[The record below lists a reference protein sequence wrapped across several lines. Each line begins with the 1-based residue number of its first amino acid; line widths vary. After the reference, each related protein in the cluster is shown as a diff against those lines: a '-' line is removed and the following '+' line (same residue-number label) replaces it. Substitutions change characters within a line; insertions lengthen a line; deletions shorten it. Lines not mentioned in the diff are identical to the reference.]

1 MSSQK
6 KIIYEYIFDTSRL
19 LQENASLANEFRISL
34 VRTILQ
40 HGVNW
45 KAPELRNRIVN
56 WILTGAHVLNNDY
69 QMIRS
74 SIGQLLFNTLVWK
87 DRNKCKL
94 DSIIAKLDGL
104 ESPTPANRPR
114 AHDRP
119 LKIFLVNADHPFA
132 LDLMKVIYQ
141 KYEDLPNE
149 DDKRHLFKTIIYSLN
164 KIISF
169 SIKTTWLW
177 LPVLVSKIKWAASS
191 RWSFSPNSA
200 WGSIGTATIGKMH
213 PTLLVPYWLIFEQK
227 NVLVA

>member
-1 MSSQK
+1 MKSSQN

-94 DSIIAKLDGL
+94 
-104 ESPTPANRPR
+104 
-114 AHDRP
+114 
-119 LKIFLVNADHPFA
+119 IFGRFTLISSQYYPVSHP
-132 LDLMKVIYQ
+132 
-141 KYEDLPNE
+141 
-149 DDKRHLFKTIIYSLN
+149 
-164 KIISF
+164 
-169 SIKTTWLW
+169 
-177 LPVLVSKIKWAASS
+177 
-191 RWSFSPNSA
+191 
-200 WGSIGTATIGKMH
+200 
-213 PTLLVPYWLIFEQK
+213 
-227 NVLVA
+227 

>member
-1 MSSQK
+1 M
-6 KIIYEYIFDTSRL
+6 

-94 DSIIAKLDGL
+94 IYGRFTLISTHY
-104 ESPTPANRPR
+104 PYFT
-114 AHDRP
+114 
-119 LKIFLVNADHPFA
+119 LKYYFHP
-132 LDLMKVIYQ
+132 
-141 KYEDLPNE
+141 NGC
-149 DDKRHLFKTIIYSLN
+149 SN
-164 KIISF
+164 
-169 SIKTTWLW
+169 
-177 LPVLVSKIKWAASS
+177 
-191 RWSFSPNSA
+191 
-200 WGSIGTATIGKMH
+200 
-213 PTLLVPYWLIFEQK
+213 
-227 NVLVA
+227 

>member
-1 MSSQK
+1 MCSTISSQN

-19 LQENASLANEFRISL
+19 LQENASLANVFRISL

-94 DSIIAKLDGL
+94 HPIIVKVNGLDNL
-104 ESPTPANRPR
+104 NSV
-114 AHDRP
+114 DRP
-119 LKIFLVNADHPFA
+119 
-132 LDLMKVIYQ
+132 
-141 KYEDLPNE
+141 
-149 DDKRHLFKTIIYSLN
+149 YSPMVVHFNL
-164 KIISF
+164 S
-169 SIKTTWLW
+169 L
-177 LPVLVSKIKWAASS
+177 
-191 RWSFSPNSA
+191 
-200 WGSIGTATIGKMH
+200 
-213 PTLLVPYWLIFEQK
+213 
-227 NVLVA
+227 

>member
-1 MSSQK
+1 MCSTISSK
-6 KIIYEYIFDTSRL
+6 NKIIYEYIFDTSRL

-94 DSIIAKLDGL
+94 HPIIVKVNGLDNL
-104 ESPTPANRPR
+104 TSV
-114 AHDRP
+114 DRP
-119 LKIFLVNADHPFA
+119 YSPMTVHF
-132 LDLMKVIYQ
+132 DL
-141 KYEDLPNE
+141 
-149 DDKRHLFKTIIYSLN
+149 
-164 KIISF
+164 
-169 SIKTTWLW
+169 
-177 LPVLVSKIKWAASS
+177 
-191 RWSFSPNSA
+191 
-200 WGSIGTATIGKMH
+200 
-213 PTLLVPYWLIFEQK
+213 
-227 NVLVA
+227 

>member
-1 MSSQK
+1 MLFCSDSELQGPSDWWYENRLISSQN

-94 DSIIAKLDGL
+94 IYGRFTLIS
-104 ESPTPANRPR
+104 SQHYPYFTRQHYSHPTIVA
-114 AHDRP
+114 
-119 LKIFLVNADHPFA
+119 
-132 LDLMKVIYQ
+132 
-141 KYEDLPNE
+141 
-149 DDKRHLFKTIIYSLN
+149 T
-164 KIISF
+164 SF
-169 SIKTTWLW
+169 SL
-177 LPVLVSKIKWAASS
+177 
-191 RWSFSPNSA
+191 
-200 WGSIGTATIGKMH
+200 
-213 PTLLVPYWLIFEQK
+213 
-227 NVLVA
+227 

>member
-1 MSSQK
+1 MCSIISSQN

-94 DSIIAKLDGL
+94 HPIIVKVNGLDNL
-104 ESPTPANRPR
+104 NSV
-114 AHDRP
+114 DRP
-119 LKIFLVNADHPFA
+119 
-132 LDLMKVIYQ
+132 
-141 KYEDLPNE
+141 
-149 DDKRHLFKTIIYSLN
+149 YSPMVVHFNL
-164 KIISF
+164 S
-169 SIKTTWLW
+169 L
-177 LPVLVSKIKWAASS
+177 
-191 RWSFSPNSA
+191 
-200 WGSIGTATIGKMH
+200 
-213 PTLLVPYWLIFEQK
+213 
-227 NVLVA
+227 

>member
-1 MSSQK
+1 MCSTISSQN

-94 DSIIAKLDGL
+94 HPIIVKVNGLDNL
-104 ESPTPANRPR
+104 NSV
-114 AHDRP
+114 DRP
-119 LKIFLVNADHPFA
+119 
-132 LDLMKVIYQ
+132 
-141 KYEDLPNE
+141 
-149 DDKRHLFKTIIYSLN
+149 YSPMVVHFNL
-164 KIISF
+164 S
-169 SIKTTWLW
+169 L
-177 LPVLVSKIKWAASS
+177 
-191 RWSFSPNSA
+191 
-200 WGSIGTATIGKMH
+200 
-213 PTLLVPYWLIFEQK
+213 
-227 NVLVA
+227 